1 MKTVIP
7 AIGIVSFA
15 LVLTAILIF
24 GTREQKAP
32 NAKGKPLSWWW
43 TLGLS
48 MLAGAS
54 YTAAGWPFTVV
65 PQLVMGDFVGLA
77 HAIVP
82 GVTLPGLA
90 LLFIVFLIWVGLTR
104 RQVAV
109 VGIIL
114 VHIMAG
120 AGGGFGILAQRI
132 HAIAMHFAGS

>member
-1 MKTVIP
+1 MKSVIP
-7 AIGIVSFA
+7 PVGIVSFA
-15 LVLTAILIF
+15 LVLTAVLIIA
-24 GTREQKAP
+24 TKEQKVGKA
-32 NAKGKPLSWWW
+32 KPLGWWW

-54 YTAAGWPFTVV
+54 YTAAGWPFNVV
-65 PQLVMGDFVGLA
+65 PQLIMGDLVGLV
-77 HAIVP
+77 HAAMP

-90 LLFIVFLIWVGLTR
+90 LLFLVLLAWLGLTR

-109 VGIIL
+109 IGIIL